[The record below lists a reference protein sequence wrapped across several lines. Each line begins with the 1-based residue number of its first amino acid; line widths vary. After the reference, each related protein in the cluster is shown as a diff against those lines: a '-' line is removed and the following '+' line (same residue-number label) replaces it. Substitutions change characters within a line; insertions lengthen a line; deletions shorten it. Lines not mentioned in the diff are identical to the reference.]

1 VRKRCGRSRKKYARG
16 IIIFSIKMV
25 NVQVFLSSFDNK
37 TLIRWENV
45 IFSKE
50 KYKLNMKALIGVNI
64 RYK

>member
-1 VRKRCGRSRKKYARG
+1 MRG